1 MDKKLKVVIADAN
14 QTESEKLAEK
24 LADELEIASVVND
37 GVRAVEDIIKC
48 HPDVVVIDIMLPMI
62 DGLGVIEK
70 CREKLSRA
78 VLLK

>member
-37 GVRAVEDIIKC
+37 GVRAVEDIIK
-48 HPDVVVIDIMLPMI
+48 
-62 DGLGVIEK
+62 
-70 CREKLSRA
+70 
-78 VLLK
+78 